1 MRIIIIADSFSPQN
15 TSAAVQLRDLADEF
29 ISRNV
34 DLLVIAPNHK
44 NNRLINEKIN
54 KIKLLRV
61 PINKEY
67 QRNYIFRTISELTM
81 PFSFYFFLLK
91 SKYKTFKPDLVVWY
105 SPSIF
110 FGILI
115 LLLKLRYK
123 FHAYLILRDI
133 FPEWANDLGLIKKSL
148 PYYFFKFIAS
158 LQYFAANTI
167 GVQSKS
173 NIKYVKSW
181 VDDKCRNIEV
191 LENWQS
197 KPTFVKKCSIQISK
211 TKLKG
216 KKIFCYLGNMGVAQ
230 SMDFLIDLAEK
241 MKNNQNVGFLFVG
254 RGSEWER
261 LRKKIIKKDLKN
273 ILIYKEIDSTQISDL
288 TKQCHYGLIALDPR
302 HTSHNIPGKF
312 LTYMFNGLPVLARLN
327 PNTDLEEI
335 IKRYKIGFSYTGYV
349 VEEFQNL
356 AERLLNLSSSNS
368 LKLSKS
374 CLNLAKKHYSSSIAV
389 DKILKSVKN

>member
-1 MRIIIIADSFSPQN
+1 MRIIIISDTFSPQN
-15 TSAAVQLRDLADEF
+15 TSGAIQLKDLADEF
-29 ISRNV
+29 ISRKV
-34 DLLVIAPNHK
+34 DLLVITPNYK
-44 NNRLINEKIN
+44 NNRLLNEKIN
-54 KIKLLRV
+54 RIKLLRV

-67 QRNYIFRTISELTM
+67 QRNYIFRTISELKM
-81 PFSFYFFLLK
+81 PFSFYFSLMK
-91 SKYKTFKPDLVVWY
+91 SKYKKFKPDLVVWY

-115 LLLKLRYK
+115 LILKIRYK

-158 LQYFAANTI
+158 LQYFAANSI
-167 GVQSKS
+167 GVQSES
-173 NIKYVKSW
+173 NIKYVKDW
-181 VDDKCRNIEV
+181 INDKCRSIEV

-197 KPTFVKKCSIQISK
+197 KTTFVKKCRIQISK

-216 KKIFCYLGNMGVAQ
+216 RKIFCYLGNMGVAQ
-230 SMDFLIDLAEK
+230 SMDFMIDLAEK
-241 MKNNQNVGFLFVG
+241 MKNYDNVGFLFVG

-261 LRKKIIKKDLKN
+261 LRKRIIKKDLQN
-273 ILIYKEIDSTQISDL
+273 ILIYKEIDSDQITDL

-302 HTSHNIPGKF
+302 HASHNIPGKF
-312 LTYMFNGLPVLARLN
+312 LTYMLNGLPVLARLN
-327 PNTDLEEI
+327 PNTDLEKI
-335 IKRYKIGFSYTGYV
+335 IKRHKIGFSYTGYI

-356 AERLLNLSSSNS
+356 ADRLLNLSNSNS

-374 CLNLAKKHYSSSIAV
+374 CLNLAKKNYSTSIAV